1 MEGRE
6 KSFGPMVS
14 QVSVPCSENGTVRL
28 SSSYHGNQES
38 AIGHPKQTR
47 ARHADKWHT
56 KTDVMPPVMPFLL
69 LIRLWTHLMIN
80 LLTKSVVLGFNHL
93 SKVYQLRKNFLIYK
107 PVGGVWYS
115 IHDLSIPLLTCTHMH
130 MHSQT
135 QREIKT
141 EAERQVDERG
151 AEAEAETE
159 GQRKWHTE
167 RYPETKT
174 IHSYTRSST
183 PKEL

>member
-38 AIGHPKQTR
+38 AIGYPKQTR

-56 KTDVMPPVMPFLL
+56 KNDVMPPVMPFLL

-107 PVGGVWYS
+107 PVGVYDIPSMTFLSLYS
-115 IHDLSIPLLTCTHMH
+115 HAHTCTCIHKH
-130 MHSQT
+130 RERSR
-135 QREIKT
+135 QR
-141 EAERQVDERG
+141 
-151 AEAEAETE
+151 
-159 GQRKWHTE
+159 QRD
-167 RYPETKT
+167 R
-174 IHSYTRSST
+174 
-183 PKEL
+183 